1 MLTEII
7 LCSIITIP
15 LLFVLYEN
23 NIKKQSRPIDNLA
36 DITKIED
43 IQTTKFL
50 GENKMTKFNE
60 NISVEETEAYKMGE
74 LMEAS
79 RELQEAEASRP
90 IHEQFG
96 MTVEEWNR
104 SQEAWDV
111 LHDMH
116 GLRGLEGRAWQI
128 GGQQDIL
135 E

>member
-116 GLRGLEGRAWQI
+116 GLRGLEGRAWQT
-128 GGQQDIL
+128 GSLGYS
-135 E
+135 

>member
-7 LCSIITIP
+7 LSLIITIP

-23 NIKKQSRPIDNLA
+23 NIKKQSRPIDNLV
-36 DITKIED
+36 DITKMKD
-43 IQTTKFL
+43 IQTTKFF

-79 RELQEAEASRP
+79 REVQEAEASRP
-90 IHEQFG
+90 IHEIFG
-96 MTVEEWNR
+96 CTVEEWNASCDAFDR
-104 SQEAWDV
+104 A
-111 LHDMH
+111 HDAH
-116 GLRGLEGRAWQI
+116 GTRGFAGRAWQI
-128 GGQQDIL
+128 GGQQAIL

>member
-23 NIKKQSRPIDNLA
+23 NVKKQSRPIDNRD

-43 IQTTKFL
+43 IQTTKFF
-50 GENKMTKFNE
+50 GESKMTKFNE

-79 RELQEAEASRP
+79 REVQEAEASRP
-90 IHEQFG
+90 IHEIFG
-96 MTVEEWNR
+96 CTVEEWNASCDAFDR
-104 SQEAWDV
+104 A
-111 LHDMH
+111 HDAH
-116 GLRGLEGRAWQI
+116 GTRGFAGRAWQI
-128 GGQQDIL
+128 GGQQAIL

>member
-7 LCSIITIP
+7 LSSIITLP

-43 IQTTKFL
+43 IQTTKFF

-116 GLRGLEGRAWQI
+116 GLRGLEGRAWQMGSLAI
-128 GGQQDIL
+128 P

>member
-90 IHEQFG
+90 IHEVFG
-96 MTVEEWNR
+96 MTVDEWNR

-116 GLRGLEGRAWQI
+116 GLRGLEGRAWQMGSLAI
-128 GGQQDIL
+128 P

>member
-23 NIKKQSRPIDNLA
+23 NVKKQSRPIDNRD

-43 IQTTKFL
+43 IQTIKFF

-60 NISVEETEAYKMGE
+60 NVSVEETEAYKMGE

-79 RELQEAEASRP
+79 REVQEAEASRP
-90 IHEQFG
+90 IHEIFG
-96 MTVEEWNR
+96 CTVEEWNASCDAFDR
-104 SQEAWDV
+104 A
-111 LHDMH
+111 HDAH
-116 GLRGLEGRAWQI
+116 GTRGFAGRAWQI
-128 GGQQDIL
+128 GGQQAIL

>member
-128 GGQQDIL
+128 GGQQAIL

>member
-7 LCSIITIP
+7 LSSIITIP
-15 LLFVLYEN
+15 LIFVLVEN
-23 NIKKQSRPIDNLA
+23 NINKQSRPIDNPA

-43 IQTTKFL
+43 IQTIKFF

-60 NISVEETEAYKMGE
+60 NVSVEETEAYKMGE

-128 GGQQDIL
+128 GGQQAIL

>member
-1 MLTEII
+1 MLAEII

-23 NIKKQSRPIDNLA
+23 NIKKQSRPIDNLV
-36 DITKIED
+36 DITKMKD
-43 IQTTKFL
+43 IQTTKFF

-79 RELQEAEASRP
+79 REVQEAEASRP
-90 IHEQFG
+90 IHEIFG
-96 MTVEEWNR
+96 CTVEEWNASCDAFDR
-104 SQEAWDV
+104 A
-111 LHDMH
+111 HDAH
-116 GLRGLEGRAWQI
+116 GLRGFQGRAWQMGSLAI
-128 GGQQDIL
+128 P

>member
-7 LCSIITIP
+7 LSSIITLP

-43 IQTTKFL
+43 IQTTKFF

-90 IHEQFG
+90 IHEVFG

-116 GLRGLEGRAWQI
+116 GLRGLEGRAWQMGSLAI
-128 GGQQDIL
+128 P

>member
-1 MLTEII
+1 MYNEGIQ
-7 LCSIITIP
+7 
-15 LLFVLYEN
+15 N
-23 NIKKQSRPIDNLA
+23 N
-36 DITKIED
+36 
-43 IQTTKFL
+43 KFF
-50 GENKMTKFNE
+50 GENKMNKFNE

-116 GLRGLEGRAWQI
+116 GLRGLEGRAW
-128 GGQQDIL
+128 
-135 E
+135 

>member
-1 MLTEII
+1 M
-7 LCSIITIP
+7 
-15 LLFVLYEN
+15 
-23 NIKKQSRPIDNLA
+23 K
-36 DITKIED
+36 D
-43 IQTTKFL
+43 IQTTKFF

-90 IHEQFG
+90 IHEVFG

-116 GLRGLEGRAWQI
+116 GLRGLEGRAW
-128 GGQQDIL
+128 
-135 E
+135 

>member
-7 LCSIITIP
+7 LSSIITLP

-43 IQTTKFL
+43 IQTTKFF

-128 GGQQDIL
+128 GGQQAIL

>member
-1 MLTEII
+1 MGQKRYSEKIHLR
-7 LCSIITIP
+7 
-15 LLFVLYEN
+15 LL
-23 NIKKQSRPIDNLA
+23 DNLVE
-36 DITKIED
+36 ITKMKD
-43 IQTTKFL
+43 IQTTKFF

-79 RELQEAEASRP
+79 REVQEAEASRP

-116 GLRGLEGRAWQI
+116 GLRGLEGRAW
-128 GGQQDIL
+128 
-135 E
+135 